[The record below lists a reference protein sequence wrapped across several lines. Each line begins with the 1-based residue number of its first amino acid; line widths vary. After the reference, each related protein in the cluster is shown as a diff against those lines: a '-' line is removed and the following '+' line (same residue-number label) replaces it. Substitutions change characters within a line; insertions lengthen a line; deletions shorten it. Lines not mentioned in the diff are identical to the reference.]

1 MTSGRRDFHESLPS
15 KRIGAGVVFVDSA
28 RRVLLVHPTYK
39 PTWELPGGAVE
50 DQESPRA
57 AAQREVREELGLEID
72 IGPMICVDYNASTT
86 DYLERL
92 MFLFAG
98 PKLTARQEASIR
110 LPHNELS
117 EWRWC
122 NMNDAL
128 SLLADRVSRRLATC
142 VDGDSFSTG
151 AYLEEQ
157 TATTTDD

>member
-1 MTSGRRDFHESLPS
+1 MSSGRRDFHESLPR
-15 KRIGAGVVFVDSA
+15 KRMGAGVVFVDSA
-28 RRVLLVHPTYK
+28 SRVLLVHPTYK

-50 DQESPRA
+50 DRESPRA

-72 IGPMICVDYNASTT
+72 LGPMICVDYNASTT
-86 DYLERL
+86 DYLESL

-98 PKLTARQEASIR
+98 PQLTAQQEAAIR
-110 LPHNELS
+110 LPDDELS

-122 NMNDAL
+122 DMSDAM
-128 SLLADRVSRRLATC
+128 SLLADRVGRRLATC

-157 TATTTDD
+157 TVVTGDD